1 MSTIPDDLM
10 YTRSHEWVRDE
21 GDGIYT
27 IGISDHAQGSLG
39 DLVFVEP
46 AEVGNKVAAGDTCC
60 VVESVKAA
68 SDVYSP
74 LDGAIEEV
82 NTDLDD
88 SPELI
93 NSDPYGDGW
102 LFRLRAD
109 DPEAFSKLMD
119 SDAYAELLAAEDS

>member
-1 MSTIPDDLM
+1 MSNIPDDLM

-27 IGISDHAQGSLG
+27 VGISEHAQEALG
-39 DLVFVEP
+39 DLVFVEL
-46 AEVGNKVAAGDTCC
+46 AEVGNTVSAGDACC

-74 LDGAIEEV
+74 LDGEVEEV
-82 NTDLDD
+82 NADLAD

-102 LFRLRAD
+102 LFRLRTSDA
-109 DPEAFSKLMD
+109 EAFSSLLD